1 MVFKTCPR
9 HVVTRVLQVCQIYM
23 SKCWCRAHVESR
35 VRATYVLIR
44 SLFLSLFPISC
55 RFLNV
60 FWTLAWRARRLV
72 KICWLS
78 HFLFL
83 FLLCLS
89 DGMVEFSH
97 CFNALIVP
105 VFTLFFTLKG
115 GSKLVTIMY
124 WFFLFSE
131 MCFKSIKLLFCRNV
145 LVIAQQIHSLLSAAK
160 I

>member
-1 MVFKTCPR
+1 MSPTCRDSCPPS
-9 HVVTRVLQVCQIYM
+9 L
-23 SKCWCRAHVESR
+23 SNLHVE
-35 VRATYVLIR
+35 VLMSCPCWVACPCYI
-44 SLFLSLFPISC
+44 C

-78 HFLFL
+78 NFLFL

-105 VFTLFFTLKG
+105 VFTSFFTLKG